1 MSKKS
6 YILITILLA
15 TVLLPSFVFI
25 LWHEYRPKP
34 LLCGIRNG
42 MGICYL
48 NSVMQALFSS
58 EKFNELLTKYS
69 TSENEMI
76 QSLIE
81 IRALMREGGIVN
93 LLPVYK
99 KMFNKAD
106 QGFNLSH
113 KGGSPI
119 FALEYIGKYMEKTI
133 ANDFFLAQENYEK
146 TKEIQNDLSLCHR
159 FLRFYPLLKGN
170 VNEMLKNGLEKAI
183 DKKSFRFPE
192 LLVVCLWNVHSYTDA
207 SHDRVVCN
215 PEITVFGKKYR
226 LVGLVVSVK
235 SKKLRRRHAFAIGLR
250 ADKWYIFND
259 ESIEMVKDKK
269 CVFNNKFCSIALY
282 DRV

>member
-1 MSKKS
+1 
-6 YILITILLA
+6 
-15 TVLLPSFVFI
+15 
-25 LWHEYRPKP
+25 
-34 LLCGIRNG
+34 

-58 EKFNELLTKYS
+58 DRFNELLTKYS

-81 IRALMREGGIVN
+81 IRALMCKGGTVN
-93 LLPVYK
+93 LLPVYQ

-106 QGFNLSH
+106 QEFNLSH

-119 FALEYIGKYMEKTI
+119 FALEYIGKCMEKTI
-133 ANDFFLAQENYEK
+133 ASDFFLAQENYEK
-146 TKEIQNDLSLCHR
+146 TKEIQSDLSLYHR

-170 VNEMLKNGLEKAI
+170 VNEMLKNGLEKVI
-183 DKKSFRFPE
+183 DKKSFIFPE

-215 PEITVFGKKYR
+215 PEIIVFGKKYR
-226 LVGLVVSVK
+226 LVGLIISVK
-235 SKKLRRRHAFAIGLR
+235 SKKLRRRHAFAMGLR
-250 ADKWYIFND
+250 ANRWYIFND
-259 ESIEMVKDKK
+259 ENIQMIRDKK
-269 CVFNNKFCSIALY
+269 CVFNNRFCSIALY